1 MARQKLTRPLVALCA
16 AALATGVVAVRADEL
31 VHLPLDDTVGLG
43 TTDATVTVDREISAD
58 GGGSIKI
65 VSDRP
70 RVVNLTEVA
79 VDIEATTL
87 VYRAKVRSQGLA
99 GSAYLEMWAH
109 FANGGP
115 YFSRGLQSTVRG
127 DSDWRTLETRFF
139 LRAGQNPTK
148 VTLNLVVNGAGT
160 VWIDDA
166 RLSTEPL
173 P

>member
-1 MARQKLTRPLVALCA
+1 MARQKLTRPLAALCA
-16 AALATGVVAVRADEL
+16 AALVMSVAVAHAKEL
-31 VHLPLDDTVGLG
+31 VHLPLDDTGGLG
-43 TTDATVTVDREISAD
+43 ATVTLDREISTD

-65 VSDRP
+65 VSDSP

-87 VYRAKVRSQGLA
+87 VYRAKVRSKGLA

-109 FANGGP
+109 FATGGP

-139 LRAGQNPTK
+139 LQAGQNPTK